1 MQVFQKTE
9 VHYFKDTVGAQM
21 DRRFPFLTREMFTVL
36 SQQAG
41 HQLRVATGHLKCSQR
56 GPSCAA
62 GKSTP
67 RFEDL
72 VKYL

>member
-1 MQVFQKTE
+1 
-9 VHYFKDTVGAQM
+9 M